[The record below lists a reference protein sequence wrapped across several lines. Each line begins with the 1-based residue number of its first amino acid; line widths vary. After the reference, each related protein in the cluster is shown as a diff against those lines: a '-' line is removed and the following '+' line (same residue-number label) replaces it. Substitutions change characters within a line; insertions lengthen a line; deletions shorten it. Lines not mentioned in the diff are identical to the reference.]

1 MHNKSKLV
9 ILVLLLLILS
19 GCRYELLSPDS
30 LIQAP
35 SNSHEKV
42 YWKQVISDWLSN
54 DEYLTV
60 PLQMDNKMSY
70 KTVDIDRD
78 GEDELVAFI
87 KKDSGYELGF
97 VIFKK
102 NADDEWQPVDKTIL
116 SGTSVDYFKVVDLD
130 NDDEAQEMLFGVNI
144 GGTKYLYIYRFTDGA
159 LECIGEDIQYDIL
172 NIGSLDNTADVQI
185 VTAVR
190 NTTDEKYQSLL
201 SVYKLDKDTI
211 AQSDTDV
218 FGGYCKELLYTKVTT
233 DKCGLYVTMLHNYQM
248 TTVAVL
254 VYENGH
260 LTAKAECLLEDD
272 YASMD
277 DNQIFADINNDGI
290 TDVFSF
296 LQPLRN
302 DVGAGYENYARIWRC
317 WDGDDEFKVIKAEIV
332 NEKDGYSFE
341 VPIKWLDTLDY
352 GFEYQGDIAWTV
364 FYYQT
369 DESYVSVF
377 SVAAIDRNVWDNF
390 DALQESALFLGNNS
404 VNNKVYIALIAQNLP
419 EGFQVDQSTLI
430 SCLKIDGGRE
440 NGR

>member
-1 MHNKSKLV
+1 M
-9 ILVLLLLILS
+9 
-19 GCRYELLSPDS
+19 
-30 LIQAP
+30 
-35 SNSHEKV
+35 
-42 YWKQVISDWLSN
+42 KQVISDWLSN

-201 SVYKLDKDTI
+201 SVYKLDKEYNCAKRYGCFRRLLQRVI
-211 AQSDTDV
+211 IHQS
-218 FGGYCKELLYTKVTT
+218 
-233 DKCGLYVTMLHNYQM
+233 
-248 TTVAVL
+248 
-254 VYENGH
+254 
-260 LTAKAECLLEDD
+260 
-272 YASMD
+272 
-277 DNQIFADINNDGI
+277 
-290 TDVFSF
+290 
-296 LQPLRN
+296 
-302 DVGAGYENYARIWRC
+302 
-317 WDGDDEFKVIKAEIV
+317 
-332 NEKDGYSFE
+332 
-341 VPIKWLDTLDY
+341 
-352 GFEYQGDIAWTV
+352 
-364 FYYQT
+364 YY
-369 DESYVSVF
+369 
-377 SVAAIDRNVWDNF
+377 R
-390 DALQESALFLGNNS
+390 
-404 VNNKVYIALIAQNLP
+404 
-419 EGFQVDQSTLI
+419 
-430 SCLKIDGGRE
+430 
-440 NGR
+440 

>member
-35 SNSHEKV
+35 SNTQEKV
-42 YWKQVISDWLSN
+42 YLKQVISDWLST

-172 NIGSLDNTADVQI
+172 NIGSLDNTADVRI
-185 VTAVR
+185 VTAAVSY
-190 NTTDEKYQSLL
+190 THLTLP
-201 SVYKLDKDTI
+201 
-211 AQSDTDV
+211 
-218 FGGYCKELLYTKVTT
+218 TKV
-233 DKCGLYVTMLHNYQM
+233 
-248 TTVAVL
+248 L
-254 VYENGH
+254 V
-260 LTAKAECLLEDD
+260 
-272 YASMD
+272 
-277 DNQIFADINNDGI
+277 
-290 TDVFSF
+290 
-296 LQPLRN
+296 
-302 DVGAGYENYARIWRC
+302 
-317 WDGDDEFKVIKAEIV
+317 
-332 NEKDGYSFE
+332 
-341 VPIKWLDTLDY
+341 
-352 GFEYQGDIAWTV
+352 
-364 FYYQT
+364 
-369 DESYVSVF
+369 
-377 SVAAIDRNVWDNF
+377 
-390 DALQESALFLGNNS
+390 
-404 VNNKVYIALIAQNLP
+404 
-419 EGFQVDQSTLI
+419 
-430 SCLKIDGGRE
+430 
-440 NGR
+440 